1 MNMQKKK
8 NKHLKFIAAVALMA
22 GPLVAQAQGY
32 DYQSIDYP
40 GASFSNAFGAT
51 QSGDVVGNGSIDPD
65 RFPFIYDIK
74 KGTFTNIAP
83 VAGYD
88 FTSVIG
94 ISDTGGVVGSVDD
107 AAAGI
112 TSGLILARNGMAT
125 VFDHP
130 SAAGFTQARGVN
142 NLGLVTGYRAVDSAT
157 EFAAGFIY
165 DPTTNTFTDIV
176 PSFFTLPQGINARGD
191 VVGSALF
198 IEALATPDP
207 CGSAPRATYGWLRTA
222 VGSMNR
228 QIFQDAY
235 SDSPTRWAAYIQD
248 RLDLG
253 DVVLELGLRWDYF
266 NVNGLPTRARGIS
279 DSGTVVG
286 FVTDTATF
294 EIKGFVTELDGTQCQ
309 TITIADED
317 LLQFPGAINT
327 FPSDITNSG
336 KITGSYQDESDN
348 GGGFIATPK

>member
-1 MNMQKKK
+1 MQKKK

-222 VGSMNR
+222 DGSV
-228 QIFQDAY
+228 
-235 SDSPTRWAAYIQD
+235 T
-248 RLDLG
+248 
-253 DVVLELGLRWDYF
+253 YF

>member
-1 MNMQKKK
+1 MQKKK
-8 NKHLKFIAAVALMA
+8 NKHLKLIAAVALMA
-22 GPLVAQAQGY
+22 GPLVTQAQGY
-32 DYQSIDYP
+32 DYQSVDYP

-51 QSGDVVGNGSIDPD
+51 QRGDVVGNGSIDPD
-65 RFPFIYDIK
+65 SFPFIYDIK

-88 FTSVIG
+88 FTGVIG
-94 ISDTGGVVGSVDD
+94 ISDTGVVVGSVDD

-142 NLGLVTGYRAVDSAT
+142 NLGLVTGYRAVDPVDSDT

-165 DPTTNTFTDIV
+165 DPTTDTFTDIV
-176 PSFFTLPQGINARGD
+176 PSYFTLPQGINGRGD

-198 IEALATPDP
+198 IEAFGTPDP
-207 CGSAPRATYGWLRTA
+207 CGSAPSAYYGWLRTA
-222 VGSMNR
+222 DGNV
-228 QIFQDAY
+228 
-235 SDSPTRWAAYIQD
+235 T
-248 RLDLG
+248 
-253 DVVLELGLRWDYF
+253 YF
-266 NVNGLPTRARGIS
+266 NVNGLRTRARGIS

-286 FVTDTATF
+286 FVSDPATG
-294 EIKGFVTELDGTQCQ
+294 EVKGFATELDGTQCQ
-309 TITIADED
+309 MITIADED

-327 FPSDITNSG
+327 FPANITNSG
-336 KITGSYQDESDN
+336 TITGSYQYEPGS